1 MKKIK
6 LLIVLLIPLLL
17 LTGCDT
23 SDNTKLEKAI
33 KKTSITAKGLKSYRC
48 KVNYIEKENTI
59 TYIVLNN
66 GNKDYS
72 VSITKGDNRYSYELK
87 DNKIMGKPSEVFS
100 INYDYHDTDK
110 FLDSLKNVSDI
121 KTSKEKIDD
130 VKYTKYSFKIN
141 KASLNK
147 LLSSFG
153 SKTKKDGKGY
163 VYVDK
168 DDHIYIINYKSGNIN
183 LNVSYTRYE
192 DVK

>member
-6 LLIVLLIPLLL
+6 LLIILLIPLLL
-17 LTGCDT
+17 LTGCGD
-23 SDNTKLEKAI
+23 DKGLEGAI
-33 KKTSITAKGLKSYRC
+33 KKTSIKEKGLKSYRC
-48 KVNYIEKENTI
+48 KVNYIEKDNKI

-72 VSITKGDNRYSYELK
+72 VNITEGDNDYSYELK
-87 DNKIMGKPSEVFS
+87 DNKFIGKPSEVFS

-110 FLDSLKNVSDI
+110 FLDSLRDISDI
-121 KTSKEKIDD
+121 KESKEKIDN

-147 LLSSFG
+147 LLSSFD

-168 DDHIYIINYKSGNIN
+168 DDHIYIINYESGKIN
-183 LNVSYTRYE
+183 LNVSYTRYN